1 VSELFALV
9 DSLQNGTLNP
19 AQTEIVWTLRSR
31 LALLAEKEETNV
43 KVLREEI
50 GAL

>member
-1 VSELFALV
+1 VTELFALV
-9 DSLQNGTLNP
+9 DSLQNGTLNS

-31 LALLAEKEETNV
+31 PALLAEKEETIV

-50 GAL
+50 GAP